1 MVNKRTILES
11 GGLIKT
17 MVLWAVLGFSGAF
30 ATPINVNTA
39 TQSELE
45 GIKGIGPSKAKMIIA
60 QRVEGGYFEDAKDF
74 QKRVRG
80 IGKKTIEKM
89 MNNGLTIESVD
100 SIGKPDGSRDKHGS
114 RANRRASRSK
124 ENPRNVS
131 EPTWSNHQN

>member
-1 MVNKRTILES
+1 MIKKRTILES

-60 QRVEGGYFEDAKDF
+60 ERAEGGYFEDAKEF
-74 QKRVRG
+74 YM
-80 IGKKTIEKM
+80 TIFFVLMVLMK
-89 MNNGLTIESVD
+89 GY
-100 SIGKPDGSRDKHGS
+100 
-114 RANRRASRSK
+114 
-124 ENPRNVS
+124 
-131 EPTWSNHQN
+131 

>member
-1 MVNKRTILES
+1 MIKKRTILES

-60 QRVEGGYFEDAKDF
+60 ERAEGGYFEDAKDF

-80 IGKKTIEKM
+80 VGKKSVEKM
-89 MNNGLTIESVD
+89 MGNGLAIEPVD
-100 SIGKPDGSRDKHGS
+100 LMGQPSSKDKKAS
-114 RANRRASRSK
+114 RASRRGSRNR
-124 ENPRNVS
+124 ENPRNPS
-131 EPTWSNHQN
+131 DTAWSSHQN